1 MVTKLRPRLE
11 AAGEFG
17 IFLEFPIKEGG
28 TEKEAF
34 DDSFVLVNEA
44 EQLGVDSLWL
54 AEYHFSPGR
63 VMASPIAILSNIAA
77 RTERIRLGTA
87 VILLPLANPIRVAE
101 EIATLDLVSGGRVEF
116 GIGRGTFPNVHEGFN
131 SPFVESRGR
140 FEESLEIILK
150 AWTNQTFS
158 FEGEYYHLNDIEVT
172 PKPLQSPHP
181 PVRVGVTSAESFITT
196 GRMGHDILINPSRVF
211 TLAGLKPEIEAYHQA
226 WKDAGHKGKGKVGL
240 RVPVYLSEDAQK
252 AHDEP
257 MESALFSMGRLSDRV
272 ASYAKYGGTTGNWGK
287 EAEDVK
293 NMSYDD
299 WFRDKV
305 AYGTPEAVTEKLQAL
320 AEELGLNQILFE
332 VDFGNKI
339 PLKNQINSMRLM
351 MEKVAPN
358 LG

>member
-1 MVTKLRPRLE
+1 MEL
-11 AAGEFG
+11 G
-17 IFLEFPIKEGG
+17 IFLEFPIRQGG

-44 EQLGVDSLWL
+44 ENLGVDSLWV

-63 VMASPIAILSNIAA
+63 VLASPITVISNIAA

-87 VILLPLANPIRVAE
+87 VMLLPLANPVRVAE
-101 EIATLDLVSGGRVEF
+101 EIATLDLLSGGRVEF

-131 SPFVESRGR
+131 SPFAESRGR

-158 FEGEYYHLNDIEVT
+158 FEGEYYHLKDLEVT
-172 PKPLQSPHP
+172 PKPYQKPHP
-181 PVRVGVTSAESFITT
+181 PVRVGVTSAESFPTT
-196 GRMGHDILINPSRVF
+196 GRMGYDMLINPSRVF
-211 TLAGLKPEIEAYHQA
+211 TLEGLKPQIEEYHQA
-226 WKDAGHKGKGKVGL
+226 WKDAGHGGKGKVGL
-240 RVPVYLSEDAQK
+240 RVPVYLSKDPRK

-272 ASYAKYGGTTGNWGK
+272 ASYADYGNTTGNWGQ
-287 EAEDVK
+287 EAETVK

-299 WFRDKV
+299 WVRDKV
-305 AYGTPEAVTEKLQAL
+305 AFGTPEAVTEKLQGL
-320 AEELGLNQILFE
+320 TEHLGLDHIMFE
-332 VDFGNKI
+332 VNYGNMI
-339 PLKNQINSMRLM
+339 PLENQLNSMRLM

-358 LG
+358 LE

>member
-1 MVTKLRPRLE
+1 MEL
-11 AAGEFG
+11 G
-17 IFLEFPIKEGG
+17 IFLEFPVSEGG
-28 TEKEAF
+28 TEIEAF
-34 DDSFVLVNEA
+34 NDSFVLVNEA

-87 VILLPLANPIRVAE
+87 VMLLPLANPVRVAE
-101 EIATLDLVSGGRVEF
+101 EVATLDLVSGGRVEF

-131 SPFVESRGR
+131 SPFAESRGR

-150 AWTNQTFS
+150 AWINQTFS
-158 FEGEYYHLNDIEVT
+158 FEGEYYNLKDLEVT
-172 PKPLQSPHP
+172 PKPYQKPHP
-181 PVRVGVTSAESFITT
+181 PVRIGVTSAESFPTT
-196 GRMGHDILINPSRVF
+196 GRMGHDMLINPSRVF
-211 TLAGLKPEIEAYHQA
+211 TLAGLKPQIEEYHKA
-226 WKDAGHKGKGKVGL
+226 WKDAGHEGKGKVGL
-240 RVPVYLSEDAQK
+240 RVPIYLSDDPQK

-272 ASYAKYGGTTGNWGK
+272 ASYAKYGGTTGNWGQ
-287 EAEDVK
+287 EAETVAG
-293 NMSYDD
+293 MSYDD

-305 AYGTPEAVTEKLQAL
+305 AFGTPEAVTEKLQGL
-320 AEELGLNQILFE
+320 TEELGLDQIMFE
-332 VDFGNKI
+332 VNYGNKL
-339 PLKNQINSMRLM
+339 PLENQVNSLRLM